1 MVINMYTY
9 YIFNIKEEFKD
20 LYGDNP
26 SGLYNILNNI
36 KNIKYDEANF
46 GITFLKQLTR
56 KIEKQHLDNYLFIK
70 MHKEAFY
77 SKKENIHYYSDGILN
92 EISNL
97 EVMNSCIRII
107 TNKENSIFIK
117 YLERYSTN
125 FFICD
130 FKNTN
135 FYFIDRIKTLV

>member
-70 MHKEAFY
+70 MHKEAIRY
-77 SKKENIHYYSDGILN
+77 INIPQELEPKIIISTSNDKTVKLIELETGKYIDTLRQISIKYESVPIGIKF
-92 EISNL
+92 
-97 EVMNSCIRII
+97 
-107 TNKENSIFIK
+107 NKENNNL
-117 YLERYSTN
+117 Y
-125 FFICD
+125 
-130 FKNTN
+130 
-135 FYFIDRIKTLV
+135 RI

>member
-1 MVINMYTY
+1 MYTY

-26 SGLYNILNNI
+26 SGLYTILNNI
-36 KNIKYDEANF
+36 RNIKYDEANF

-97 EVMNSCIRII
+97 EIMNSYIRII
-107 TNKENSIFIK
+107 TNQRNSVFIK

-130 FKNTN
+130 FRNTN
-135 FYFIDRIKTLV
+135 FYFIDRVKTLV